1 MRGKELEAAPAG
13 RAAAAAARGG
23 AEPAAP
29 LCGGACPDE
38 AVEGPS
44 GGTPSEAP
52 HGPGDDS
59 RWPLHRFPQPVD
71 PATLPARFTCP
82 FCYYTPHPL
91 CIAAASCV
99 QEYLAT
105 CRAWSDELAAGK
117 MFGVLVVRHPEG
129 GVGFLAAFSGN
140 LAGSN
145 RHPYFV
151 PPVYDMLRPG
161 DFFRQEEVAISAL
174 NGRVARLERDP
185 QLCEARAE
193 LERLTRQAAC
203 ALDEARTAALRAK
216 AERDRQRAERPD
228 EALLAALVRQSQHEK
243 AELRRLRQ
251 RWNERLAAA
260 RARVG
265 ALTEEVVRLKDE
277 RHRRSAELQHRL
289 FARFRMLNAR
299 GEVRDLNELFA
310 DTPQRV
316 PPAGAGECAA
326 PKLLQYAYV
335 SGLRP
340 VAMAEFWWGA
350 SPRGEVRRHGC
361 YYPACRGKCG
371 PILRHMLQG
380 LDVEPNPLERPAAAC
395 GEPRVLW
402 EDASLAVVCKPAGML
417 SVPGLGGGT
426 SLLAWLRD
434 RYPHATGPLL
444 VHRLDMA
451 TSGLLLCAKTLD
463 AYRRLQAQFC
473 NRTVRKRYVALLDGA
488 VAADEGV
495 VELPMRADWE
505 DRPRQRVCFEHGAPA
520 RTEYRVL
527 SREGG
532 VTRVALHPVT
542 GRTHQL
548 RVHASHPSGLDAP
561 IVGDTLY
568 GRGGNRLFLH
578 AESLTFRHPFTGEEL
593 HFEFPADF

>member
-82 FCYYTPHPL
+82 FCYTPHPL

-161 DFFRQEEVAISAL
+161 DFFRQEEAAISAL

-216 AERDRQRAERPD
+216 AERDRQRAEHPD
-228 EALLAALVRQSQHEK
+228 EAHLAALVRQSQHEK

-335 SGLRP
+335 SGLHP

-380 LDVEPNPLERPAAAC
+380 LDVDPNPLERPAAAC
-395 GEPRVLW
+395 GEPRVFW

>member
-82 FCYYTPHPL
+82 FCYTPHPL

-161 DFFRQEEVAISAL
+161 DFFRQEEAAISAL

-310 DTPQRV
+310 DKPQRV

-335 SGLRP
+335 SGLHP

-380 LDVEPNPLERPAAAC
+380 LDVDPNPLERPAAAC
-395 GEPRVLW
+395 GEPRVFW

-568 GRGGNRLFLH
+568 GHGGNRLFLH

>member
-13 RAAAAAARGG
+13 RAAAAAAREG

-29 LCGGACPDE
+29 LCGCACPDE

-82 FCYYTPHPL
+82 FCYTPHPL

-161 DFFRQEEVAISAL
+161 DFFRQEEAAISAL

-335 SGLRP
+335 SGLHP

-380 LDVEPNPLERPAAAC
+380 LDVDPNPLERPAAAC
-395 GEPRVLW
+395 GEPRVFW

>member
-1 MRGKELEAAPAG
+1 MHGKELEAAPAG

-82 FCYYTPHPL
+82 FCYTPHPL

-161 DFFRQEEVAISAL
+161 DFFRQEEAAISAL

-316 PPAGAGECAA
+316 LPAGAGECAA

-335 SGLRP
+335 SGLHP

-380 LDVEPNPLERPAAAC
+380 LDVDPNPLERPAAAC
-395 GEPRVLW
+395 GEPRVFW

-417 SVPGLGGGT
+417 SVPGLGSGT

-527 SREGG
+527 SRERG

>member
-13 RAAAAAARGG
+13 RAAAAAAREG

-29 LCGGACPDE
+29 LCGCACPDE

-82 FCYYTPHPL
+82 FCYTPHPL

-161 DFFRQEEVAISAL
+161 DFFRQEEAAISAL

-216 AERDRQRAERPD
+216 AERDRQRAEHPD
-228 EALLAALVRQSQHEK
+228 AALLAALVRQSQHEK

-265 ALTEEVVRLKDE
+265 ALSEEVVRLKDE

-380 LDVEPNPLERPAAAC
+380 LDVDPNPLERPAAAC

>member
-82 FCYYTPHPL
+82 FCYTPHPL

-161 DFFRQEEVAISAL
+161 DFFRQEEAAISAL

-277 RHRRSAELQHRL
+277 RHRRSAELQHQL

-335 SGLRP
+335 SGLHP

-380 LDVEPNPLERPAAAC
+380 LDVDPNPLERPAAAC
-395 GEPRVLW
+395 GEPRVFW

>member
-13 RAAAAAARGG
+13 RAAAAAAREG

-29 LCGGACPDE
+29 LCGCACPDE

-82 FCYYTPHPL
+82 FCYTPHPL

-161 DFFRQEEVAISAL
+161 DFFRQEEAAISAL

-216 AERDRQRAERPD
+216 AERDRQRAEHPD

-380 LDVEPNPLERPAAAC
+380 LDVDPNPLERPAAAC
-395 GEPRVLW
+395 GEPRVFW

-495 VELPMRADWE
+495 VELPVRADWE

>member
-82 FCYYTPHPL
+82 FCYTPHPL

-161 DFFRQEEVAISAL
+161 DFFRQEEAAISAL

-380 LDVEPNPLERPAAAC
+380 LDVDPNPLERPAAAC
-395 GEPRVLW
+395 GELRVFW

>member
-38 AVEGPS
+38 AVEDPS

-82 FCYYTPHPL
+82 FCYTPHPL

-161 DFFRQEEVAISAL
+161 DFFRQEEAAISAL

-335 SGLRP
+335 SGLHP

-380 LDVEPNPLERPAAAC
+380 LDVDPNPLERPAAAC
-395 GEPRVLW
+395 GEPRVFW

>member
-82 FCYYTPHPL
+82 FCYTPHPL

-161 DFFRQEEVAISAL
+161 DFFRQEEAAISAL

-380 LDVEPNPLERPAAAC
+380 LDVDPNPLERPAAAC
-395 GEPRVLW
+395 GEPRVFW

-520 RTEYRVL
+520 RTEYHVL

-593 HFEFPADF
+593 HCEFPADF

>member
-1 MRGKELEAAPAG
+1 MRGKELETTPVG
-13 RAAAAAARGG
+13 RAAAAAARWG

-29 LCGGACPDE
+29 LWGSACPDE

-82 FCYYTPHPL
+82 FCYTPHPL

-161 DFFRQEEVAISAL
+161 DFFRQEEAAISAL

-216 AERDRQRAERPD
+216 AERDRQRAEHPD
-228 EALLAALVRQSQHEK
+228 AALLAALVRQSQHEK

-265 ALTEEVVRLKDE
+265 ALSEEVVRLKNE

-380 LDVEPNPLERPAAAC
+380 LDVDPNPLERPAAAC
-395 GEPRVLW
+395 GEPRVFW

>member
-82 FCYYTPHPL
+82 FCYTPHPL

-161 DFFRQEEVAISAL
+161 DFFRQEEAAISAL

-289 FARFRMLNAR
+289 FARFRMLNAW

-380 LDVEPNPLERPAAAC
+380 LDVDPNPLERPAAAC
-395 GEPRVLW
+395 GEPRVFW

>member
-29 LCGGACPDE
+29 LCGCACPDE

-82 FCYYTPHPL
+82 FCYTPHPL

-161 DFFRQEEVAISAL
+161 DFFRQEEAAISAL

-216 AERDRQRAERPD
+216 AERDRQRAEHPD

-380 LDVEPNPLERPAAAC
+380 LDVDPNPLERPAAAC
-395 GEPRVLW
+395 GEPRVFW

-495 VELPMRADWE
+495 VELPVRADWE

>member
-13 RAAAAAARGG
+13 RAAAAAAREG

-82 FCYYTPHPL
+82 FCYTPHPL

-161 DFFRQEEVAISAL
+161 DFFRQEEAAISAL

-185 QLCEARAE
+185 QLCEACAE

-335 SGLRP
+335 SGLHP

-380 LDVEPNPLERPAAAC
+380 LDVDPNPLERPAAAC
-395 GEPRVLW
+395 GEPRVFW

-548 RVHASHPSGLDAP
+548 RVHASHPLGLDAP

>member
-82 FCYYTPHPL
+82 FCYTPHPL

-99 QEYLAT
+99 QEDLAT

-161 DFFRQEEVAISAL
+161 DFFRQEEAAISAL

-216 AERDRQRAERPD
+216 AERDRQRAEHPD

-335 SGLRP
+335 SGLHP

-380 LDVEPNPLERPAAAC
+380 LDVDPNPLERPAAAC
-395 GEPRVLW
+395 GEPRVFW

>member
-1 MRGKELEAAPAG
+1 MRGKELEASPAG

-82 FCYYTPHPL
+82 FCYTPHPL

-161 DFFRQEEVAISAL
+161 DFFRQEEAAISAL

-335 SGLRP
+335 SGLHP

-380 LDVEPNPLERPAAAC
+380 LDVDPNPLERPAAAC
-395 GEPRVLW
+395 GEPRVFW

>member
-82 FCYYTPHPL
+82 FCYTPHPL

-145 RHPYFV
+145 RHSYFV

-161 DFFRQEEVAISAL
+161 DFFRQEEAAISAL

-185 QLCEARAE
+185 QLCEACAE

-335 SGLRP
+335 SGLHP

-380 LDVEPNPLERPAAAC
+380 LNVDPNPLERPAAAC

-578 AESLTFRHPFTGEEL
+578 AELLTFRHPFTGEEL

>member
-82 FCYYTPHPL
+82 FCYTPHPL

-185 QLCEARAE
+185 QLCEARVE

-335 SGLRP
+335 SGLHP

-395 GEPRVLW
+395 GEPRVFW

-473 NRTVRKRYVALLDGA
+473 SRTVRKRYVALLDGA

>member
-13 RAAAAAARGG
+13 RAAAAAAREG

-29 LCGGACPDE
+29 LCGCACPDE

-82 FCYYTPHPL
+82 FCYTPHPL

-161 DFFRQEEVAISAL
+161 DFFRQEEAAISAL

-185 QLCEARAE
+185 QLREAPAE
-193 LERLTRQAAC
+193 LERLTRQAPC
-203 ALDEARTAALRAK
+203 ALDEARTHATRSK
-216 AERDRQRAERPD
+216 AQRDPQRAEHPD

-380 LDVEPNPLERPAAAC
+380 LDVDPNPLERPAAAC
-395 GEPRVLW
+395 GEPRVFW

-495 VELPMRADWE
+495 VELPVRADWE

>member
-82 FCYYTPHPL
+82 FCYTPHPL

-161 DFFRQEEVAISAL
+161 DFFRQEEAAISAL

-335 SGLRP
+335 SGLHP

-380 LDVEPNPLERPAAAC
+380 LDVDPNPLERPAAAC
-395 GEPRVLW
+395 GEPRVFW

-578 AESLTFRHPFTGEEL
+578 AESLTFRHSFTGEEL

>member
-1 MRGKELEAAPAG
+1 
-13 RAAAAAARGG
+13 
-23 AEPAAP
+23 
-29 LCGGACPDE
+29 
-38 AVEGPS
+38 
-44 GGTPSEAP
+44 
-52 HGPGDDS
+52 
-59 RWPLHRFPQPVD
+59 
-71 PATLPARFTCP
+71 
-82 FCYYTPHPL
+82 
-91 CIAAASCV
+91 
-99 QEYLAT
+99 
-105 CRAWSDELAAGK
+105 
-117 MFGVLVVRHPEG
+117 
-129 GVGFLAAFSGN
+129 
-140 LAGSN
+140 
-145 RHPYFV
+145 
-151 PPVYDMLRPG
+151 
-161 DFFRQEEVAISAL
+161 
-174 NGRVARLERDP
+174 
-185 QLCEARAE
+185 
-193 LERLTRQAAC
+193 
-203 ALDEARTAALRAK
+203 
-216 AERDRQRAERPD
+216 
-228 EALLAALVRQSQHEK
+228 
-243 AELRRLRQ
+243 
-251 RWNERLAAA
+251 
-260 RARVG
+260 
-265 ALTEEVVRLKDE
+265 
-277 RHRRSAELQHRL
+277 
-289 FARFRMLNAR
+289 
-299 GEVRDLNELFA
+299 
-310 DTPQRV
+310 
-316 PPAGAGECAA
+316 
-326 PKLLQYAYV
+326 
-335 SGLRP
+335 
-340 VAMAEFWWGA
+340 
-350 SPRGEVRRHGC
+350 
-361 YYPACRGKCG
+361 
-371 PILRHMLQG
+371 MLQG
-380 LDVEPNPLERPAAAC
+380 LDVDPNPLERPAAAC

-473 NRTVRKRYVALLDGA
+473 NRTVRKRYVALLDGV

-561 IVGDTLY
+561 IVGDALY

>member
-13 RAAAAAARGG
+13 RAAAAAAREG

-29 LCGGACPDE
+29 LCGCACPDE

-82 FCYYTPHPL
+82 FCYTPHPL

-161 DFFRQEEVAISAL
+161 DFFRQEEAAISAL

-216 AERDRQRAERPD
+216 AERDRQRAEHPD

-335 SGLRP
+335 SGLHP

-380 LDVEPNPLERPAAAC
+380 LDVDPNPLERPAAAC
-395 GEPRVLW
+395 GEPRVFW

>member
-1 MRGKELEAAPAG
+1 MRGKELETTPVG
-13 RAAAAAARGG
+13 RAAAAAARWG

-29 LCGGACPDE
+29 LWGSACPDE
-38 AVEGPS
+38 AVEGPF

-52 HGPGDDS
+52 YGPDDDS

-82 FCYYTPHPL
+82 FCYTPHPL

-380 LDVEPNPLERPAAAC
+380 LDVDPNPLERPAAAC
-395 GEPRVLW
+395 GEPRVFW